1 MPKREWEFLSD
12 LNEGNLGVNTRRNIK
27 RLFSELQEKAEGKT
41 VRVRLRVSV
50 VRRSRSLPQNRY
62 YWGVVVEACRIG
74 MEEQW
79 GVDVDPEDAHAT
91 LKRECNGRDLVN
103 EDTGEVVRVGQSTAS
118 MQTLDFEDY
127 LDRCRKW
134 IEEWF
139 GVRVPLPNEQLSID
153 IADNQEEKSTDDVDN

>member
-12 LNEGNLGVNTRRNIK
+12 LHDGNIGVNARRNIK
-27 RLFSELQEKAEGKT
+27 RLFSQLQDNADGRT

-62 YWGVVVEACRIG
+62 YWGVVVEGCRLG

-79 GVDVDPEDAHAT
+79 GRDVDPEEAHET

-103 EDTGEVVRVGQSTAS
+103 ENTGEVIRAGQSTAS
-118 MQTLDFEDY
+118 LPTLEFEDY

-139 GVRVPLPNEQLSID
+139 GVRIPLPNEQLSID
-153 IADNQEEKSTDDVDN
+153 IADNQEQTSNDES